1 MKVDVG
7 LRASVGSF
15 GKCNGGALLK
25 MGSEVG
31 SKSEGLSRRGCAIGG
46 FAQDGTESRKSE
58 VSRRGGA
65 IGGFAPVGT
74 GSRKTDVSRRGGA
87 IGAHPTTNPTA
98 FWNLVIRGK

>member
-1 MKVDVG
+1 M
-7 LRASVGSF
+7 
-15 GKCNGGALLK
+15 GGALLK
-25 MGSEVG
+25 MGAEVG

-58 VSRRGGA
+58 ESRRGGA
-65 IGGFAPVGT
+65 IGGIAPVRT
-74 GSRKTDVSRRGGA
+74 GSRKTDVSRRGCA

>member
-31 SKSEGLSRRGCAIGG
+31 SKSEGL
-46 FAQDGTESRKSE
+46 
-58 VSRRGGA
+58 SRRGGA